1 MCTETFLRLPEE
13 KRGRFL
19 EAAWGEFTR
28 VKFADASINQIVRH
42 AGIPRGSFYQ
52 YFTDKEDLFAY
63 LLQDVREQF
72 IQLFARLLEE
82 NGGDIFQMQLAV
94 YDRISQEMDP
104 GQLRDRFIQVLQ
116 LNPGMDLKRLI
127 IGDPDIPAA
136 PLMEK
141 IDLSMLRRKDPAF
154 VRSTVLLT
162 SMVMVPA
169 VMDNLTCPE
178 RRAEC
183 RREMEE
189 QLEIIRGGACRKG
202 MCPRKEHK
210 RRKV

>member
-1 MCTETFLRLPEE
+1 M
-13 KRGRFL
+13 
-19 EAAWGEFTR
+19 
-28 VKFADASINQIVRH
+28 
-42 AGIPRGSFYQ
+42 SFYQ

-169 VMDNLTCPE
+169 VMDSLTCPE

>member
-13 KRGRFL
+13 KRSRFL

-28 VKFADASINQIVRH
+28 VKFSDASINQIVRR

-52 YFTDKEDLFAY
+52 YFADKEDLFAY

-72 IQLFARLLEE
+72 VQLFARLLED
-82 NGGDIFQMQLAV
+82 NGGDIFQMQLAA
-94 YDRISQEMDP
+94 YDYISREMNP
-104 GQLRDRFIQVLQ
+104 GLLRDRFIQVLR

-127 IGDPDIPAA
+127 IGDPDVSAA

-141 IDLSMLRRKDPAF
+141 IDLSALRRRDPAF
-154 VRSTVLLT
+154 VRSTVLLS

-169 VMDNLTCPE
+169 VMDSLTCPE
-178 RRAEC
+178 RQAEH
-183 RREMEE
+183 RRQLEE
-189 QLEIIRGGACRKG
+189 QLEIIRDGACRSG
-202 MCPRKEHK
+202 MCPWKERK
-210 RRKV
+210 RRNP

>member
-52 YFTDKEDLFAY
+52 YFADKEDLFAY
-63 LLQDVREQF
+63 LLQAVREQF
-72 IQLFARLLEE
+72 VQLFARLLAE
-82 NGGDIFQMQLAV
+82 NGGDIFRMQLAA
-94 YDRISQEMDP
+94 YDCISREMDP
-104 GQLRDRFIQVLQ
+104 GQLRDRFIQVIR

-127 IGDPDIPAA
+127 IGDPDISAA

-141 IDLSMLRRKDPAF
+141 IDLSALRRKDPAF

-169 VMDNLTCPE
+169 VMDSLTCPE
-178 RRAEC
+178 RRDER

-189 QLEIIRGGACRKG
+189 QLEIIRDGACQRGK
-202 MCPRKEHK
+202 CPWKEH
-210 RRKV
+210 RRKQV

>member
-28 VKFADASINQIVRH
+28 VKFSDASINQIVRH

-52 YFTDKEDLFAY
+52 YFADKEDLFAY
-63 LLQDVREQF
+63 LLQGVREQF
-72 IQLFARLLEE
+72 VQLFARLLEE

-104 GQLRDRFIQVLQ
+104 GQLRDRFIQVLL
-116 LNPGMDLKRLI
+116 LNPGMDLKQLI
-127 IGDPDIPAA
+127 IGDPDASAA
-136 PLMEK
+136 PLIGK

-154 VRSTVLLT
+154 VRSTLLLT
-162 SMVMVPA
+162 SVVVMPA
-169 VMDNLTCPE
+169 VMDSLTCPE
-178 RRAEC
+178 RRTER

-189 QLEIIRGGACRKG
+189 QLEIIRDGACRKG
-202 MCPRKEHK
+202 MCP
-210 RRKV
+210 

>member
-13 KRGRFL
+13 KRNRFL

-28 VKFADASINQIVRH
+28 VKFSDTSINQIVRN

-52 YFTDKEDLFAY
+52 YFADKEDLFAY

-72 IQLFARLLEE
+72 VQLFARLLED
-82 NGGDIFQMQLAV
+82 NGGDIFQMQLAA
-94 YDRISQEMDP
+94 YDYISREMNP
-104 GQLRDRFIQVLQ
+104 GLLRDRFIQVLR

-127 IGDPDIPAA
+127 IGDPDVSAA

-141 IDLSMLRRKDPAF
+141 IDLSALRRRDPAF
-154 VRSTVLLT
+154 VRSTVLLS

-169 VMDNLTCPE
+169 VMDSLTCPE
-178 RRAEC
+178 RRAEH
-183 RREMEE
+183 RRQLEE
-189 QLEIIRGGACRKG
+189 QLEIIRDGAC
-202 MCPRKEHK
+202 PRE
-210 RRKV
+210 RV